1 MCTYILTYFFL
12 KKLIEFYEN
21 HAFFMFPGD
30 LFFKL
35 APLFPAYSV
44 IPMDVPLINAV

>member
-1 MCTYILTYFFL
+1 
-12 KKLIEFYEN
+12 
-21 HAFFMFPGD
+21 MFQGD

-44 IPMDVPLINAV
+44 IPMDIPLINQDNADSLF